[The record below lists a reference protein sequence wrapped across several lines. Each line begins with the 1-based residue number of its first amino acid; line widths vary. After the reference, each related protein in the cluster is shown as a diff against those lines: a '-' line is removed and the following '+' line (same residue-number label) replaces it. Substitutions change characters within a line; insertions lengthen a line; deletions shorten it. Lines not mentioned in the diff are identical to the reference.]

1 MGTRRES
8 RRAVLCLLG
17 GLAAVCCA
25 LAIFFEGVGNLDQNS
40 GERSRRQLEETLRR
54 AAVACYA
61 AQGAYPP
68 DLSYIEEHWGVQI
81 DRSRYAVFYQVEGS
95 NLMPDI
101 TVLERET

>member
-1 MGTRRES
+1 MGTRRE
-8 RRAVLCLLG
+8 RHRVVLSLLG
-17 GLAAVCCA
+17 GLTAVCCA
-25 LAIFFEGVGNLDQNS
+25 LAIFFECVGNLDQNS

>member
-1 MGTRRES
+1 MGTRRE
-8 RRAVLCLLG
+8 RCRAVLSLLG
-17 GLAAVCCA
+17 GLAAACCA
-25 LAIFFEGVGNLDQNS
+25 LAIFFEGVGNFDQNS

-68 DLSYIEEHWGVQI
+68 DLDYIEEHWGVQI
-81 DRSRYAVFYQVEGS
+81 DWSRYAVFYQVEGS

>member
-1 MGTRRES
+1 M
-8 RRAVLCLLG
+8 LC
-17 GLAAVCCA
+17 
-25 LAIFFEGVGNLDQNS
+25 
-40 GERSRRQLEETLRR
+40 ERSRRQLEETLRR

>member
-1 MGTRRES
+1 MGTRRER
-8 RRAVLCLLG
+8 RRAVLSLLG
-17 GLAAVCCA
+17 GRAAACWA
-25 LAIFFEGVGNLDQNS
+25 RAIFFEGGGNVDQNS

-68 DLSYIEEHWGVQI
+68 NLDYIEEHWGVQI

>member
-1 MGTRRES
+1 MRQLGRG
-8 RRAVLCLLG
+8 LL
-17 GLAAVCCA
+17 LAAVA
-25 LAIFFEGVGNLDQNS
+25 LAALVWFLAAVSNLETGRQN
-40 GERSRRQLEETLRR
+40 EDRTQLEDAIRR

-68 DLSYIEEHWGVQI
+68 DLDYIEEHWGVQI

>member
-1 MGTRRES
+1 MGTRRE
-8 RRAVLCLLG
+8 RCRAVLSLVG
-17 GLAAVCCA
+17 GAATVCCA
-25 LAIFFEGVGNLDQNS
+25 LAIFFGAMGNLNVDS
-40 GERSRRQLEETLRR
+40 GEQSRRQLEETLRR

-68 DLSYIEEHWGVQI
+68 DLDYIEEHWGVQI

>member
-1 MGTRRES
+1 MKAWGIWIRIAASAAAASWRRPS
-8 RRAVLCLLG
+8 AGRR
-17 GLAAVCCA
+17 
-25 LAIFFEGVGNLDQNS
+25 
-40 GERSRRQLEETLRR
+40 
-54 AAVACYA
+54 VACYA

>member
-1 MGTRRES
+1 MSTSSIWVMG
-8 RRAVLCLLG
+8 
-17 GLAAVCCA
+17 
-25 LAIFFEGVGNLDQNS
+25 
-40 GERSRRQLEETLRR
+40 R

>member
-1 MGTRRES
+1 MGTRRE
-8 RRAVLCLLG
+8 RCRAVLSLVG
-17 GLAAVCCA
+17 GAATVCCA
-25 LAIFFEGVGNLDQNS
+25 LAIFFGAMGNLNADS
-40 GERSRRQLEETLRR
+40 GEQSRRLEETLRR

-68 DLSYIEEHWGVQI
+68 DLDYIEEHWGVQI

>member
-1 MGTRRES
+1 MG
-8 RRAVLCLLG
+8 
-17 GLAAVCCA
+17 
-25 LAIFFEGVGNLDQNS
+25 
-40 GERSRRQLEETLRR
+40 R

-68 DLSYIEEHWGVQI
+68 DLDYIEEHWGVQI